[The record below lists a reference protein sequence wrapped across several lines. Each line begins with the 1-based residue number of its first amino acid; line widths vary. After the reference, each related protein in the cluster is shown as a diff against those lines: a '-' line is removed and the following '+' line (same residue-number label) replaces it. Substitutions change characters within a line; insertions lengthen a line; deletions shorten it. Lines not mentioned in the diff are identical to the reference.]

1 MIIGSAVFFCLPPC
15 GDAGLLSQKTRQPG
29 GLSEAENMQLL
40 PFRPLDALILSFPG
54 PSTVRKKILY
64 FFALAQMDPSC
75 LCQPICVQAHYLS
88 QGIYI
93 EDQVKWACQTRL
105 YWYLKLKSLV
115 GRASGR
121 ARSRGQDVS
130 SAWVPLS
137 GCMVAFIVLARWLPA
152 APRLTCFLSGTPG
165 GGRGEMS
172 LFIQR
177 PVIE

>member
-1 MIIGSAVFFCLPPC
+1 MWRRWPFVPENTATRRPFGSREQAALTIQTSGCFNLEFP
-15 GDAGLLSQKTRQPG
+15 
-29 GLSEAENMQLL
+29 
-40 PFRPLDALILSFPG
+40 RPQYCE
-54 PSTVRKKILY
+54 KKILY
-64 FFALAQMDPSC
+64 FIALAQMDPSC

-88 QGIYI
+88 QSIYK

-165 GGRGEMS
+165 RGGGEMS